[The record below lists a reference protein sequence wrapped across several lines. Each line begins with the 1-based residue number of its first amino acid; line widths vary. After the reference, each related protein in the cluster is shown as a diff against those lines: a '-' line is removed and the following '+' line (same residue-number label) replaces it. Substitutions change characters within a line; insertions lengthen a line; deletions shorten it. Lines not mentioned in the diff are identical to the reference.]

1 VGVKLIG
8 NDNVNSRWWYVI
20 SCSGSCSPQF
30 SDKEPIASVPKDPK
44 NGSANGG
51 GYGPHKGVNAKKGE
65 ENNDF
70 HSKSDG
76 NNEKW
81 TGLNAEVQASIKKM
95 LQEKKLGITIKDDQK
110 EIALTGDHE
119 KQLQKILNLGIQPG
133 NPLGNNLV
141 RLFMNWNDNTINLGT
156 GVSRENSTLTGLKA
170 PTLRHQPN
178 SLLSEAITSS
188 NQFRGNVGSQ
198 KQGIPQYRRFLGLR
212 DEVKKEINQ
221 QIKAIYKNQDC
232 PDSIIL
238 SLDNTEFPSLDYS
251 SPDNDDFLQYNI
263 GGIQGRALFI
273 KDFKLNTDSRKYEI
287 KVQFVFYDDFGVD
300 NTDIYKQLSFSRT
313 AARKIV
319 PAWKKGFRGMQ
330 AQWLLQHQGTAKPF
344 VQEIIIEQTFEGSY

>member
-1 VGVKLIG
+1 MILLI
-8 NDNVNSRWWYVI
+8 
-20 SCSGSCSPQF
+20 
-30 SDKEPIASVPKDPK
+30 
-44 NGSANGG
+44 
-51 GYGPHKGVNAKKGE
+51 
-65 ENNDF
+65 
-70 HSKSDG
+70 
-76 NNEKW
+76 
-81 TGLNAEVQASIKKM
+81 
-95 LQEKKLGITIKDDQK
+95 
-110 EIALTGDHE
+110 
-119 KQLQKILNLGIQPG
+119 KIYLLA
-133 NPLGNNLV
+133 NLV

-170 PTLRHQPN
+170 PTLRHNHN
-178 SLLSEAITSS
+178 SLLSQAIANSS
-188 NQFRGNVGSQ
+188 QFKQYNVVRKNPFNEGTV
-198 KQGIPQYRRFLGLR
+198 IPG
-212 DEVKKEINQ
+212 VMKKVQQEINQ

-238 SLDNTEFPSLDYS
+238 SLDNTQFPSLDYS

-300 NTDIYKQLSFSRT
+300 NTDIYKQFSFSRT
-313 AARKIV
+313 AAIKIV
-319 PAWKKGFRGMQ
+319 PALKKGFIGMQ